1 MAHFLAHQE
10 TLLRDLLYFEM
21 TAVATEQMQK
31 LRATQMED
39 LHPVKVTGV

>member
-10 TLLRDLLYFEM
+10 TLLRDLLFT

-31 LRATQMED
+31 LKATQMED
-39 LHPVKVTGV
+39 CHPVKVTGV